1 MDRNVEITRGN
12 EGEEDQTE
20 EEDRLG
26 HRSWCFAAD
35 SAFSF
40 VNETIN
46 VRLCNPA
53 GVKNSEQSRPVTMQ
67 RVTALILVACCA
79 LIALS
84 LANDTNG
91 SKLPSTMSSAEAF
104 DQSNQSTTLKPTT
117 HSTTTPKP
125 TTHST
130 TTPKPTTHST
140 TTPKP
145 TTHSTTTPKPTTH
158 STTTPKPTTH
168 KSTTPKPTT
177 HKSTT
182 PKPTTH
188 KSTTPKPTTH
198 KSTTPKPTTTTPP
211 QPTPATKLTV
221 GNYSLTTDKG
231 VVCLMA
237 QMALQIK
244 LSTQTVNGTF
254 IINPNQTIAAGE
266 CKETKANL
274 TLSFKQGFI
283 TFLFNKNVSDNT
295 AYLNAVSFSLLYSF
309 PGNQKYSAE
318 NDSVHL
324 FAAKIGHSYS
334 CKDESVFMGN
344 GLSLEVSNNR
354 MQAFNVTKNGFGRPD
369 LCPADQPDYSVAIA
383 VGVTLLV
390 LIVIVL
396 IVYLL
401 GRRKRTAG
409 YQSL

>member
-1 MDRNVEITRGN
+1 M
-12 EGEEDQTE
+12 
-20 EEDRLG
+20 
-26 HRSWCFAAD
+26 C
-35 SAFSF
+35 
-40 VNETIN
+40 
-46 VRLCNPA
+46 
-53 GVKNSEQSRPVTMQ
+53 
-67 RVTALILVACCA
+67 
-79 LIALS
+79 
-84 LANDTNG
+84 
-91 SKLPSTMSSAEAF
+91 SAEAF
-104 DQSNQSTTLKPTT
+104 DQSNKTTTLKPTT
-117 HSTTTPKP
+117 HKPTTPKP
-125 TTHST
+125 TTHKP
-130 TTPKPTTHST
+130 TTPKPTTHKP

-145 TTHSTTTPKPTTH
+145 TTHKPTTPKPTTH
-158 STTTPKPTTH
+158 KPTTPKPTTHNTTTPKPTTH

-177 HKSTT
+177 HSTTT
-182 PKPTTH
+182 PKTTPTTPH
-188 KSTTPKPTTH
+188 
-198 KSTTPKPTTTTPP
+198 
-211 QPTPATKLTV
+211 PTPATNLTV
-221 GNYSLTTDKG
+221 GNYSLKTDKG

-254 IINPNQTIAAGE
+254 IIIPSQTTAAGE

-274 TLSFKQGFI
+274 TLSFKEGFI

-295 AYLNAVSFSLLYSF
+295 AYLNAVSFSLLYPFS
-309 PGNQKYSAE
+309 GNQKYSAE
-318 NDSVHL
+318 NDSVQL

-354 MQAFNVTKNGFGRPD
+354 MQAFNVTKNEFGRPD

>member
-104 DQSNQSTTLKPTT
+104 DQSNQ
-117 HSTTTPKP
+117 
-125 TTHST
+125 
-130 TTPKPTTHST
+130 
-140 TTPKP
+140 
-145 TTHSTTTPKPTTH
+145 
-158 STTTPKPTTH
+158 TTTPKPTTH

-309 PGNQKYSAE
+309 PVSGNQKYSAE

>member
-1 MDRNVEITRGN
+1 MKQLMSDCVIRLEESRNLN
-12 EGEEDQTE
+12 HPLAAPL
-20 EEDRLG
+20 RLQ
-26 HRSWCFAAD
+26 
-35 SAFSF
+35 
-40 VNETIN
+40 E
-46 VRLCNPA
+46 A
-53 GVKNSEQSRPVTMQ
+53 GVKNSEQGCQSRPVTMQ
-67 RVTALILVACCA
+67 RIPALILVACCA
-79 LIALS
+79 LTALS

-104 DQSNQSTTLKPTT
+104 DQSNK
-117 HSTTTPKP
+117 TTTPKP
-125 TTHST
+125 TTHKP
-130 TTPKPTTHST
+130 TTPKPTTHKP

-145 TTHSTTTPKPTTH
+145 TTHKPTTPKPTTH
-158 STTTPKPTTH
+158 KPTTPKPTTHKPTTPKPTTHKPTTPKPTTHNTTTPKPTTH

-177 HKSTT
+177 HNTTT
-182 PKPTTH
+182 PK
-188 KSTTPKPTTH
+188 TTPTI
-198 KSTTPKPTTTTPP
+198 PP
-211 QPTPATKLTV
+211 HPTPATNLTV
-221 GNYSLTTDKG
+221 GNYSLKTDKG

-244 LSTQTVNGTF
+244 LSTKTVNGTF
-254 IINPNQTIAAGE
+254 IIIPSQTIAAGE

-274 TLSFKQGFI
+274 TLSFKEGFI

-309 PGNQKYSAE
+309 SVSGNQKYSAE
-318 NDSVHL
+318 NDSVQL

-354 MQAFNVTKNGFGRPD
+354 IQAFNVTKNEFGRPD